1 MAPEGTERS
10 GLESPEKRGSLVR
23 TVVGGT
29 GLIAAAGGVSKL
41 LTLVSAPILTAALG
55 PSPYGVVALLS
66 TVTSLA
72 MTVALLGI
80 DQSYARFFFAADP
93 EEGRAAERF
102 CWRFSLIASVGVA
115 TAAGAGWWWW
125 SGLAGLSSS
134 LAVMVVAGIL
144 LGVWNAMATTR
155 RRLLGGYFRI
165 AVAIIVTGALGA
177 ILAILLA
184 LYWRQDAWSLLVGS
198 AAGVAA
204 GAWVAGFPAA
214 ETVLVPS
221 GLSRGHRIDI
231 LRLGAAGAI
240 TAPVFWLM
248 GSADRWIIAYL
259 RGSAELGVYAFAST
273 VGMVGMMLNSA
284 ITLTWFPE
292 MTREYES
299 AGPESLPRI
308 GMLWVRLASGLMVA
322 WIAVSAAGGDVIR
335 LIADPRFHGGTTFV
349 PWIAGG
355 IFFYGIASLANTGLL
370 LKKDLTP
377 SIGWWVAG
385 AVLNLGMNLLLVPPL
400 GGTGAAMATCAG
412 YGLIAVG
419 VMRAAQARLFLPI
432 PWKVLGAS
440 AAVSLVSGMV
450 MIPPWSGNPALS
462 LTLKFP
468 VGVAA
473 LVAVLR
479 ISAREWFSLEKVGE
493 YAAWLRDRFGGS
505 S

>member
-1 MAPEGTERS
+1 MNEETRDRS
-10 GLESPEKRGSLVR
+10 LSR

-66 TVTSLA
+66 TVTALA

-80 DQSYARFFFAADP
+80 DQSYARFFFAGDP
-93 EEGRAAERF
+93 KEGRAAERF
-102 CWRFSLIASVGVA
+102 CWRFSLIASLGVA

-125 SGLAGLSSS
+125 SGHAGLSSS

-155 RRLLGGYFRI
+155 RRLLGGYLRI

-177 ILAILLA
+177 LLAILLA

-221 GLSRGHRIDI
+221 GLSRAHRVDI
-231 LRLGAAGAI
+231 LRLGAAGAV

-248 GSADRWIIAYL
+248 GSADRWIIAYV
-259 RGSAELGVYAFAST
+259 RGSAELGVYAFAAT
-273 VGMVGMMLNSA
+273 VGMIGMMLNSA

-299 AGPESLPRI
+299 AGSESFPRI
-308 GMLWVRLASGLMVA
+308 GMLWARLASGLMVA

-370 LKKDLTP
+370 LKKDLIP

-385 AVLNLGMNLLLVPPL
+385 GVLNLGMNLLLVPPL
-400 GGTGAAMATCAG
+400 GGTGAAMATCAS
-412 YGLIAVG
+412 YGLIAAG
-419 VMRAAQARLFLPI
+419 VMRAAQARFFLPV

-440 AAVSLVSGMV
+440 AAVSLAAGMV
-450 MIPPWSGNPALS
+450 MILPWSGNPALS
-462 LTLKFP
+462 LVLKFP

-473 LVAVLR
+473 AAAVFR
-479 ISAREWFSLEKVGE
+479 ISAREWFSLEKAGE
-493 YAAWLRDRFGGS
+493 CAAWLRDRFGGS